1 MTLVASG
8 LAAHFGLVG
17 KVAVITGSTSGI
29 GLAMAEAFGDAG
41 ASVVVASN
49 ETVRCA
55 EVASALEARG
65 VPAIGV
71 PTDVTVP
78 VELERLVATTLDH
91 FGRLDVAVANAGIP
105 GPMGSLTEVDD
116 DTWDEVMAINLR
128 HPFRLAN
135 LVAPLMAEQGGG
147 SIVATASIA
156 GLRGNR
162 YIGLYGISKAAL
174 IQTVRNVAVEWGPR
188 NVRANAI
195 APGLTATSWTVN
207 ILSDEDATRRRL
219 ALTPLRRI
227 ATTQEIAGT
236 AVFLAGPAAGSITGQ
251 VIVVD
256 GGTSVTDG
264 N

>member
-1 MTLVASG
+1 VN
-8 LAAHFGLVG
+8 LAAHFGLDG
-17 KVAVITGSTSGI
+17 KVVVITGSTSGI

-49 ETVRCA
+49 EVDRCA
-55 EVASALEARG
+55 QVAAALAARG
-65 VPAIGV
+65 VPALGV
-71 PTDVTVP
+71 PVDVMLP
-78 VELERLVATTLDH
+78 ADLERLVATTIDH
-91 FGRLDVAVANAGIP
+91 FGRVDVAVANAGIP
-105 GPMGSLTEVDD
+105 GPMGSMTEVDD
-116 DTWDEVMAINLR
+116 ATWDEVIAINLR

-135 LVAPLMAEQGGG
+135 LVAPRMAEQGGG
-147 SIVATASIA
+147 SFIATASIA
-156 GLRGNR
+156 GLRGNK
-162 YIGLYGISKAAL
+162 YIGLYGITKAAL
-174 IQTVRNVAVEWGPR
+174 ISTVRSLAVEWGPR

-207 ILSDEDATRRRL
+207 ILSDEEATKRRL
-219 ALTPLRRI
+219 SLTPLRRI

-256 GGTSVTDG
+256 GGTSITDG

>member
-1 MTLVASG
+1 
-8 LAAHFGLVG
+8 
-17 KVAVITGSTSGI
+17 
-29 GLAMAEAFGDAG
+29 
-41 ASVVVASN
+41 
-49 ETVRCA
+49 
-55 EVASALEARG
+55 
-65 VPAIGV
+65 
-71 PTDVTVP
+71 
-78 VELERLVATTLDH
+78 
-91 FGRLDVAVANAGIP
+91 
-105 GPMGSLTEVDD
+105 MGSLTEVDD

-147 SIVATASIA
+147 SIIATASIA

-162 YIGLYGISKAAL
+162 YIGLYGITKAAL
-174 IQTVRNVAVEWGPR
+174 ISTVRSVAVEWGPSG
-188 NVRANAI
+188 VRANAI
-195 APGLTATSWTVN
+195 APGLTNTSWASN
-207 ILSDEDATRRRL
+207 ILSDEEATRRRMTL
-219 ALTPLRRI
+219 IPLRRI

>member
-1 MTLVASG
+1 MSG
-8 LAAHFGLVG
+8 LGPHFGLDG

-49 ETVRCA
+49 EPERCA
-55 EVASALEARG
+55 EVAASLEARG

-71 PTDVTVP
+71 PVDVTVP
-78 VELERLVATTLDH
+78 ADLERLVATSVDH
-91 FGRLDVAVANAGIP
+91 FGRIDVAIANAGIP

-135 LVAPLMAEQGGG
+135 LVAPLMAEHGGG
-147 SIVATASIA
+147 SIIATASIA

-162 YIGLYGISKAAL
+162 YIGLYGITKAAL
-174 IQTVRNVAVEWGPR
+174 ISTVRSLAVEWGPS

-195 APGLTATSWTVN
+195 APGLTNTSWASN
-207 ILSDEDATRRRL
+207 ILSDEEATRRRM
-219 ALTPLRRI
+219 ALIPLRRI
-227 ATTQEIAGT
+227 ATTTEIAGT

>member
-1 MTLVASG
+1 MN
-8 LAAHFGLVG
+8 LAAHFGLEG
-17 KVAVITGSTSGI
+17 KVVVVTGSTSGI

-49 ETVRCA
+49 EGDRCA
-55 EVASALEARG
+55 QVAAALVARG
-65 VPAIGV
+65 VPALGV
-71 PTDVTVP
+71 PVDVTVP
-78 VELERLVATTLDH
+78 SDLERLVSTTVDH
-91 FGRLDVAVANAGIP
+91 FGRVDVAVANAGIP
-105 GPMGSLTEVDD
+105 GPMGSMTEVDD
-116 DTWDEVMAINLR
+116 ATWDEVMAINLR

-135 LVAPLMAEQGGG
+135 IVAPLMADQSGG
-147 SIVATASIA
+147 SIIATASIA
-156 GLRGNR
+156 GFRGNK
-162 YIGLYGISKAAL
+162 YIGLYGITKAGL
-174 IQTVRNVAVEWGPR
+174 ISTVRSLAVEWGPR

-207 ILSDEDATRRRL
+207 ILSDEEATKRRL
-219 ALTPLRRI
+219 SLTPLRRI

-251 VIVVD
+251 VVVVD

>member
-1 MTLVASG
+1 MTADR
-8 LAAHFGLVG
+8 LAAHFGLTG

-49 ETVRCA
+49 EAARCA
-55 EVASALEARG
+55 EVAASLGARG

-71 PTDVTVP
+71 PVDVTVP
-78 VELERLVATTLDH
+78 DELEHLVATTLDH
-91 FGRLDVAVANAGIP
+91 FGRLDVTVANAGVP
-105 GPMGSLTEVDD
+105 GPMGSLADVDD
-116 DTWDEVMAINLR
+116 ETWDAVMAVNLR

-135 LVAPLMAEQGGG
+135 LAAPVMAEHGGG
-147 SIVATASIA
+147 SFIATASIA

-162 YIGLYGISKAAL
+162 YIGLYGITKAAL
-174 IQTVRNVAVEWGPR
+174 IQTVRNIAVEWGPR

-219 ALTPLRRI
+219 SLTPLRRI

-256 GGTSVTDG
+256 GGTTITDG